1 MRYSVTISAA
11 LIGLAICLFNATGYD
26 PHNFIFF
33 MLSIPAWIAELLYDI
48 HNVAVLP
55 MYIWTVLS
63 WAALGFI
70 ADSIISRQRSRRRAH
85 G

>member
-1 MRYSVTISAA
+1 
-11 LIGLAICLFNATGYD
+11 
-26 PHNFIFF
+26 
-33 MLSIPAWIAELLYDI
+33 MLSIPVWIAELLYDI

-63 WAALGFI
+63 WAALGFV
-70 ADSIISRQRSRRRAH
+70 ADSIISRQRNQRRAH

>member
-33 MLSIPAWIAELLYDI
+33 MLSIPVWIAELLYDI

-63 WAALGFI
+63 WAALGFV
-70 ADSIISRQRSRRRAH
+70 ADSIISRQRNQRRAH